1 MNSSFIIQPAKLVT
15 EAADLYIKIKPHGL
29 SYIILENNVC
39 TALAIYHF
47 KPGTTDE
54 MAAGFIHEVTAEQ
67 PILLQKFNKVFVIYG
82 YAQAVLVPH
91 RFFTGN
97 DNKAMLDLVFGDSRE
112 SVIST
117 DFMYQ
122 HSIHNVYS
130 VPAII
135 HSVMLR
141 YFASATFTHL
151 FSLLPQVI
159 NGGGT
164 HLYCIFNE
172 GQLTLLLQKEG
183 KLQAM
188 QNYSYKTPDDAAY
201 QLLNLCRSF
210 ETDINSTTVHLSGMI
225 DAASSLYAELYKY
238 FGNLFFE
245 ALPEEFEYPEKINKY
260 PSHYFSHLFAIAKC
274 V

>member
-1 MNSSFIIQPAKLVT
+1 MNSSFIIQPAKLIT
-15 EAADLYIKIKPHGL
+15 ESADLYIKIKPHGL
-29 SYIILENNVC
+29 SYIVLENNVC
-39 TALAIYHF
+39 MTLAIYHF
-47 KPGTTDE
+47 KAGATDE
-54 MAAGFIHEVTAEQ
+54 KAVSFIHQVMVEQ
-67 PILLQKFNKVFVIYG
+67 PVLLQKFNKVYIIYG
-82 YAQAVLVPH
+82 YEQTILVPH
-91 RFFTGN
+91 RFFTGE
-97 DNKAMLDLVFGDSRE
+97 DNKAMLELVFGDTRE

-122 HSIHNVYS
+122 QGIHNVYS

-141 YFASATFTHL
+141 YFSSAIFNHL
-151 FSLLPQVI
+151 FSLLPQVV
-159 NGGGT
+159 NGGGS
-164 HLYCIFNE
+164 HLYCIFNT

-183 KLQAM
+183 RLQAM
-188 QNYSYKTPDDAAY
+188 QNYSYKTPEDAAY
-201 QLLNLCRSF
+201 HLLNLCRSF

-245 ALPEEFEYPEKINKY
+245 ALPEEFEYPEQIGKY